1 MKLDW
6 TGQPNLPTQRVVSF
20 SNMVMRHNNTEL
32 LSITALTTM
41 ILLLWSEAQQ
51 DEEMHLRLHTGWDSV
66 GRATVL
72 WSGWRLLFQ
81 WHDVQNVFFK
91 SCRHRIFFTIFILKC
106 NCTYGYHHKFHVS
119 LSISHF
125 SRMLPNLH
133 CFLFFYLSLYFLLAF
148 SLLLGAKD
156 WQIPCTWKH
165 IWQKTNVLVVLWI
178 QRLQTKTYKNN
189 GG

>member
-1 MKLDW
+1 
-6 TGQPNLPTQRVVSF
+6 
-20 SNMVMRHNNTEL
+20 
-32 LSITALTTM
+32 M

-51 DEEMHLRLHTGWDSV
+51 DEEIHLRLHTGWDSV

-133 CFLFFYLSLYFLLAF
+133 CFLFFLSFFVFSPCFLSIVRRQRLANSLY
-148 SLLLGAKD
+148 
-156 WQIPCTWKH
+156 
-165 IWQKTNVLVVLWI
+165 V
-178 QRLQTKTYKNN
+178 KTYLAKNQCACSAVN
-189 GG
+189 SKVTNKNV